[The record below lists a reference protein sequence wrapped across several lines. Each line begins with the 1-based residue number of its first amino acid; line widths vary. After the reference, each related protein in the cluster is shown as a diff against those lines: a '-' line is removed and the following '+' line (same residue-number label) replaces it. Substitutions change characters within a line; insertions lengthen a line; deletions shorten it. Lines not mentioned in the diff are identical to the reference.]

1 MTRPQ
6 RGIDDPVRPLH
17 QALYDIVRAA
27 VGDRFMV
34 THEATTADYAGGRI
48 EVGGRTFLLLVVPEE
63 STFAVLHRRDKCA
76 CVVPVDFAGDSAA
89 RGGAGEDD
97 RASPQDF
104 ATKGDR

>member
-1 MTRPQ
+1 MTHSQ
-6 RGIDDPVRPLH
+6 RGIDDPIRPLH

-48 EVGGRTFLLLVVPEE
+48 EIAGRTFLFLVVPEE
-63 STFAVLHRRDKCA
+63 STFAVLHRKDKCS

-89 RGGAGEDD
+89 RGSAGEEQG
-97 RASPQDF
+97 APSQIS
-104 ATKGDR
+104 TKGDR